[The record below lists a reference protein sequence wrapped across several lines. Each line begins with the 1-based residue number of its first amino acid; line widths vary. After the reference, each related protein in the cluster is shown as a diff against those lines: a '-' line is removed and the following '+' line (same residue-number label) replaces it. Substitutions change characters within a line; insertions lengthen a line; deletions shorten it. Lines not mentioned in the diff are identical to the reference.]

1 MQDSGCGLP
10 RRPQVVEK
18 VVVGPIGSLEQPQNT
33 SKPAQNTTKPGFK
46 ALERGSETSTRGF
59 FNTLRCSRKLN
70 FHFAAFSEVRFPLD
84 FVTVVVT
91 LGRQSSC
98 RVVL

>member
-59 FNTLRCSRKLN
+59 FNTLASSR
-70 FHFAAFSEVRFPLD
+70 HFVEYLESVSYRRYWEL
-84 FVTVVVT
+84 
-91 LGRQSSC
+91 
-98 RVVL
+98 

>member
-59 FNTLRCSRKLN
+59 FNTLGRSRKSVYRIL
-70 FHFAAFSEVRFPLD
+70 HSPGPPAHPKSGAITSACSSPLHAP
-84 FVTVVVT
+84 
-91 LGRQSSC
+91 C
-98 RVVL
+98 Y

>member
-59 FNTLRCSRKLN
+59 FNTLGC
-70 FHFAAFSEVRFPLD
+70 FAKFASCRFSEVGREKPE
-84 FVTVVVT
+84 T
-91 LGRQSSC
+91 LKMFTRTFIRS
-98 RVVL
+98 

>member
-59 FNTLRCSRKLN
+59 FNTLVCSRKFGRSLSALR
-70 FHFAAFSEVRFPLD
+70 HLVSWRTYTPLRQEYAAT
-84 FVTVVVT
+84 VTWH
-91 LGRQSSC
+91 S
-98 RVVL
+98 